1 MPVVAFFKEGTS
13 IEVQNIW
20 EKRLKLFVP
29 SITLVPLL
37 SNEAKKAEIALVWK
51 APLRRFNELQNLKGL
66 ISLGQGVDHILYDNS
81 IPNNVHVIRIVD
93 PYMAKS
99 MSHWV
104 ILSVL
109 NYIRDTQ
116 GYHDQEK
123 SMIYKPRDEI
133 NFLSVKIGVYGIGAI
148 GGVVAQDLNSLGFDV
163 NGWSRTKK
171 NINGIKCLEG
181 EKGFDLLIKNSNIH
195 VCLLPLT
202 SSTINIFNSS
212 IFKSMKKGVCFI
224 NAGRGEHVVEEDLIE
239 NCQSGQISHA
249 VLDVYRNEPLPAN
262 DPLWK
267 QDNITLWP
275 HVAAE
280 TNPNTA
286 AEQIANA
293 ITCLNN
299 NIIPPNT
306 VDRDLG
312 Y

>member
-1 MPVVAFFKEGTS
+1 MTIVAFFSKGTS
-13 IEVQNIW
+13 IEIQDNW
-20 EKRLKLFVP
+20 EKRLKLFIP
-29 SITLVPLL
+29 TIRLVPLL
-37 SNEAKKAEIALVWK
+37 SSEADKAEVALVWK
-51 APLRRFNELQNLKGL
+51 ASSKRLKELQNLKGL

-81 IPNNVHVIRIVD
+81 IPNYIHVTRIVD

-116 GYHDQEK
+116 GYHNQEK
-123 SMIYKPRDEI
+123 NMMYKPRDEI
-133 NFLSVKIGVYGIGAI
+133 NFLSVKIGIYGIGAI
-148 GGVVAQDLNSLGFDV
+148 GGVVAQDLNSLGFEV

-171 NINGIKCLEG
+171 NISGVNCFEG
-181 EKGFDLLIKNSNIH
+181 ENGFNELIKTSNIH

-202 SSTINIFNSS
+202 SSTINTFKNAT
-212 IFKSMKKGVCFI
+212 FKSMKKGACFI
-224 NAGRGEHVVEEDLIE
+224 NAGRGEHVIEEDLIE
-239 NCQSGQISHA
+239 NCKSGHISHA
-249 VLDVYRNEPLPAN
+249 VLDVYRNEPLPI
-262 DPLWK
+262 DHPFWK

-280 TNPNTA
+280 TNPKTA
-286 AEQIANA
+286 AEQISNA
-293 ITCLNN
+293 IKCLNN

-306 VDRDLG
+306 VNRDLG

>member
-1 MPVVAFFKEGTS
+1 MPIVAFFNKGTS
-13 IEVQNIW
+13 IEVQNNW
-20 EKRLKLFVP
+20 ENRLKSFIP
-29 SITLVPLL
+29 SIKLVPLL
-37 SNEAKKAEIALVWK
+37 SIEAMKAETALVWK
-51 APLRRFNELQNLKGL
+51 APLGRLNELQNLKGL
-66 ISLGQGVDHILYDNS
+66 ISLGQGVDHILHDNS
-81 IPNNVHVIRIVD
+81 IPDNIHVIRIVD

-116 GYHDQEK
+116 GYQNQEK
-123 SMIYKPRDEI
+123 NMIYKSRDEI
-133 NFLSVKIGVYGIGAI
+133 NFLSVKIAVYGIGAI

-163 NGWSRTKK
+163 NGWSRSKK
-171 NINGIKCLEG
+171 NINGIKCFEG
-181 EKGFDLLIKNSNIH
+181 EEGFNTLIKTSNIH

-202 SSTINIFNSS
+202 SSTMNIFNAS
-212 IFKSMKKGVCFI
+212 IFKSMKKNVCFI
-224 NAGRGEHVVEEDLIE
+224 NAGRGEHVVEKDLIE
-239 NCQSGQISHA
+239 SCQSGHISHA
-249 VLDVYRNEPLPAN
+249 VLDVYRNEPLPVN
-262 DPLWK
+262 HPFWK

-286 AEQIANA
+286 AEQIAHA
-293 ITCLNN
+293 ITCLTSNV
-299 NIIPPNT
+299 IPPNT